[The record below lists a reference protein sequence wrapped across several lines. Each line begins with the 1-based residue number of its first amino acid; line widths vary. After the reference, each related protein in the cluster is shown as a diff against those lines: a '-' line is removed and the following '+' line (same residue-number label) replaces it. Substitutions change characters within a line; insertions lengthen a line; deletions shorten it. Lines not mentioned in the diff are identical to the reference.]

1 MATFNVRF
9 GNGSK
14 LRIEICSQK
23 SRLVIEEWIE
33 VAKEVLSKIRD
44 KMESNSESD
53 SEPESVFLS
62 FSAGA
67 M

>member
-1 MATFNVRF
+1 MIKFKVR
-9 GNGSK
+9 K
-14 LRIEICSQK
+14 LKRDEIEGKICPQK
-23 SRLVIEEWIE
+23 SPLSIEEWIE

-62 FSAGA
+62 FSDGA

>member
-1 MATFNVRF
+1 MHDVFLIDGDFQWF

-33 VAKEVLSKIRD
+33 VAKEVLSKIRE
-44 KMESNSESD
+44 KIESHSESGSD
-53 SEPESVFLS
+53 SEPESVF
-62 FSAGA
+62 
-67 M
+67 